1 VLSMAESHDALVTL
15 EDNAIMGGAGS
26 AVGECLAAHRVLVP
40 LLMLGIP
47 DHFIEHGSRDECLA
61 AAGLDAAS
69 ILEAVR
75 AWRRRPELRTV
86 GEA

>member
-1 VLSMAESHDALVTL
+1 VTL
-15 EDNAIMGGAGS
+15 EDNAVMGGAGG
-26 AVGECLAAHRVLVP
+26 AVAECLAARRAEVP
-40 LLMLGIP
+40 LLNIGIP
-47 DHFIEHGSRDECLA
+47 DHFIEHGSREECLA

-69 ILEAVR
+69 ILESVR